1 VIFAVDNNA
10 KTVVRC
16 TSVNSIIHLSTLSQS
31 VVQGVVLSDYVVCYQ
46 TEHWCHSVPRNV
58 GLRLAG
64 YAAI

>member
-10 KTVVRC
+10 KTVVSC
-16 TSVNSIIHLSTLSQS
+16 TSVNSIVRVSTLSQS
-31 VVQGVVLSDYVVCYQ
+31 VVKGVVLSDYVVRYQ
-46 TEHWCHSVPRNV
+46 TEHWCHSVPRYA